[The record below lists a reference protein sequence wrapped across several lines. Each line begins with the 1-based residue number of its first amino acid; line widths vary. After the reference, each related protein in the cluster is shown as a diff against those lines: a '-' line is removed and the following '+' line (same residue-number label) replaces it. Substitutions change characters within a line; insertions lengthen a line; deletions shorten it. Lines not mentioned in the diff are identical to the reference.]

1 MSEELSLEALYEGI
15 GLQEEMRERLCG
27 LEKTFPMAEYEAEL
41 NALTDPDTAEGAMEK
56 LLERLGEDPGH
67 VRMLLC
73 YLEAACRVYGKY
85 RAAGIEDRVFFDT
98 MKVFSRFIGE
108 CRRKTGRYDYDR
120 VWWNWRQVS
129 MRLFRLGELE
139 YEPGQDGQRKVMAVH
154 IPSDARFD
162 AASVDASL
170 QTARDFFARF
180 MPEWADCPYRCHS
193 WLLSP
198 LLRELL
204 GPDSNILRFQ
214 SRFEIVRVDED
225 DRGFLQWIYDVPDVN
240 NVDVSGL
247 PEDTSLRRAVK
258 EALLQG
264 KSVGAAVGYLRG

>member
-1 MSEELSLEALYEGI
+1 MCEKMNREFLYEKI
-15 GLQEEMRERLCG
+15 GLQEEVRGRLRE
-27 LEKTFPMAEYEAEL
+27 LERTFPMAEYETEL
-41 NALTDPDTAEGAMEK
+41 NALTDPDAAEGTMEK
-56 LLERLGEDPGH
+56 LLDRLGEDPGH
-67 VRMLLC
+67 MRMLLC
-73 YLEAACRVYGKY
+73 YLEAACRVYAKY
-85 RAAGIEDRVFFDT
+85 RAAGMEDEVFFDT
-98 MKVFSRFIGE
+98 MKTFPRFLEE

-170 QTARDFFARF
+170 RTARAFFARF
-180 MPEWADCPYRCHS
+180 MPEWADCTYSCCS

-198 LLRELL
+198 MLRELL

-240 NVDVSGL
+240 NVDVSDL

-258 EALLQG
+258 EALLHG
-264 KSVGAAVGYLRG
+264 KSIGAAVGYLRG

>member
-1 MSEELSLEALYEGI
+1 MGEELSLETLYEGI
-15 GLQEEMRERLCG
+15 GLQEEMRMRLCG
-27 LEKTFPMAEYEAEL
+27 LEKTFPTAEYEAEL
-41 NALTDPDTAEGAMEK
+41 NALTDPDAAEGAMEK

-73 YLEAACRVYGKY
+73 YLEAARRVYGKY
-85 RAAGIEDRVFFDT
+85 RAAGIEDKIFFDT
-98 MKVFSRFIGE
+98 MKTFPRFVEE

-120 VWWNWRQVS
+120 VWRNWRQVS

-139 YEPGQDGQRKVMAVH
+139 YEPGQDGQQKVMAVH

-170 QTARDFFARF
+170 RAARAFFAKY

-198 LLRELL
+198 MLRELL

-214 SRFEIVRVDED
+214 SRFEIVRVDEG
-225 DRGFLQWIYDVPDVN
+225 DRGFLQWIYEVPDVN

-258 EALLQG
+258 EALLHG